1 MDSVIALGVTRS
13 AGGAEEAE
21 SVEARLTRAVKSAE
35 KGLLAFIR
43 KQIDDVEE
51 SEDLLQDV
59 YFQLAANYDPAAP
72 ISNITGWL
80 YRVARNK
87 IIDLYRRRGSRATEI
102 DLEHAES
109 ASDRLDNADLPYEQE
124 MMWEAFNEAL
134 DELPKAQ
141 REVFIMNEMEGLS
154 FKEISARLS
163 VPVNTLLSR
172 KHSAVVQLRESLA
185 EIYNELIED

>member
-1 MDSVIALGVTRS
+1 MDAAIVFGVTAA
-13 AGGAEEAE
+13 AGGAGERE
-21 SVEARLTRAVKSAE
+21 SVEARLTHAVKSAE

-43 KQIDDVEE
+43 KQIDDLDE

-59 YFQLAANYDPAAP
+59 FYQLAVNYDPAAP
-72 ISNITGWL
+72 IANITGWL

-87 IIDLYRRRGSRATEI
+87 IIDLYRKRGSRGT
-102 DLEHAES
+102 DLNLEHAAS
-109 ASDRLDNADLPYEQE
+109 ASDMLDNADLPYEQE

-134 DELPKAQ
+134 ADLPKAQ
-141 REVFIMNEMEGLS
+141 REVFVMNEMEGLS

-172 KHSAVVQLRESLA
+172 KHSAVVQLRESLS
-185 EIYNELIED
+185 EVYSELSDA